1 MNWGY
6 KILTTI
12 IIFVVGMLGMVYIS
26 MRQTNEM
33 LDDNYYSREQEYQSL
48 LDAEKALKPLLRDP
62 LIVQDDR
69 DVTIQLPEDTFE
81 QLQNGSVVFLK
92 PDDKSKDVSFVLSPD
107 ASGKY
112 KIGKSGLV
120 RGMYKI
126 RVKWENGSRLFYS
139 DDNFFIL

>member
-33 LDDNYYSREQEYQSL
+33 LDDNYYTREQEYQTL
-48 LDAEKALKPLLRDP
+48 LDAEKALNALLRAP
-62 LIVQDDR
+62 LIVQDDSE
-69 DVTIQLPEDTFE
+69 VTIQLPEDTFE

-92 PDDKSKDVSFVLSPD
+92 PDDKSKDASFVLSPD

-112 KIGKSGLV
+112 KIGKSGLA
-120 RGMYKI
+120 RGMYKV